1 MRHFSPWRPQWCGAS
16 GLLCRVVVALLC
28 VVTWTASDV
37 AAQPGGFGQ
46 PGGKQPAPKKTG
58 GKVLPNTKPGPKGK
72 GPAKPADTPLNIS
85 PDKLPDGYVPPPATP
100 ELMTLEEPLLT
111 EEEYEASRNLSPY
124 KNRMRKGD
132 LAKEDK
138 DIIDKGL
145 KYRLYVM
152 TLKPNPAW
160 KDKNNDKLKDNERD
174 LHKRRDELTQ
184 QDLRTAGTLQ
194 NKAENQLAFRKY
206 VLQEIVKLA
215 EPLLKN
221 NFYVRLQAVTLLGE
235 LELVPA
241 DPIKNIKL
249 ETFTPACEPLIR
261 VLEDPD
267 QPPPVKIAA
276 ARSLVR
282 LCKFAGVNLP
292 PVELRH
298 RIAKSTL
305 AELAKTDTHYW
316 YQMRLIEVLAALD
329 ITLDLQARKPL
340 ILAGL
345 LNVLNDPQRD
355 WHARAEAAWALGRV
369 PFDPAQTDVPA
380 VMRDLMQFAL
390 DLTKAAQQ
398 APTDP
403 KWKTCLFKV
412 YLAFQP
418 VNAEDREATRR
429 TRAGLLN
436 SPLTTAQ
443 SLAQEPYKLIVPI
456 VNDYVINGKPITA
469 QQIQAIDAWV
479 QKNKQP
485 AQANVNNGAA
495 AQAGP

>member
-1 MRHFSPWRPQWCGAS
+1 MRHFSPWRPQWCGAN
-16 GLLCRVVVALLC
+16 GLLCRVLVTLLC
-28 VVTWTASDV
+28 AMTWTASDV
-37 AAQPGGFGQ
+37 AAQPGGFG
-46 PGGKQPAPKKTG
+46 PAGKQPPKKTG
-58 GKVLPNTKPGPKGK
+58 GKVPAGTKTKG
-72 GPAKPADTPLNIS
+72 GTPKPADVPLNIS

-100 ELMTLEEPLLT
+100 ELMTLEEPLLN
-111 EEEYEASRNLSPY
+111 EADYEAYQKNLGAY
-124 KNRMRKGD
+124 KQRMRKGD
-132 LAKEDK
+132 LTKEDK

-160 KDKNNDKLKDNERD
+160 KDKNNERLKDNERD
-174 LHKRRDELTQ
+174 LHRRRDELTQ

-194 NKAENQLAFRKY
+194 AKAENQLAFRKY
-206 VLQEIVKLA
+206 VLTEIVKLA

-221 NFYVRLQAVTLLGE
+221 NFYIRLQAVTLLGE

-241 DPIKNIKL
+241 DPTKNVKL

-329 ITLDLQARKPL
+329 ITLDLQTRKPL
-340 ILAGL
+340 IVAGL
-345 LNVLNDPQRD
+345 INVLNDPQRD

-380 VMRDLMQFAL
+380 VMRDIMQFAL

-443 SLAQEPYKLIVPI
+443 SQAQQTYPLIVPI
-456 VNDYVINGKPITA
+456 VNSVLNGQQITA
-469 QQIQAIDAWV
+469 KMIQDLDGWL
-479 QKNKQP
+479 QKNKP
-485 AQANVNNGAA
+485 AATAKANGDAA
-495 AQAGP
+495 TQAGP